1 MRRAMFNVMALSLF
15 RDRAALGMS
24 FFLPGIVF
32 IIFALIF
39 SGASG
44 GDLALRLAVADE
56 RSDATTQRFVS
67 ALFKEAKLKRLGT
80 PEFTPDQVR
89 EAVRTGE
96 ADVGLIVRYGGLPL
110 DDLTGDGAPPLE
122 LVGDPGREI
131 AVSML
136 VGLLQKAYFAALPDA
151 AIRSFADVV
160 DKKFVTFSP
169 DQKIRLAK
177 GLEALRSSLE
187 KASQAALTAATTPT
201 PPRAGTK
208 EALVAT
214 ATTATSGP
222 TTAAASA
229 STSPQMVQGF
239 RLDQLFERRDA
250 VQAGRA
256 PSAVTYYAGA
266 VAMLFLLFSALTG
279 AMTYLDER
287 DTGLLDRLAIGPGGV
302 GVLIDGKFMFLCA
315 QGFLQVTVIYL
326 VGWAMFG
333 IELWSNL
340 LPWAATTLTAAV
352 AAAGLAMAFV
362 TLCRSK
368 QQAQSLGQMLIL
380 VVSAVGGSMVPRY
393 LMPGY
398 VQSLGWATPNTW
410 ALDAYSSIFARA
422 DGFMTLLLPWTVL
435 AITGL
440 VGLLAAHV
448 MARRALTEAG

>member
-24 FFLPGIVF
+24 FLLPGIVF
-32 IIFALIF
+32 IVFALIF

-67 ALFKEAKLKRLGT
+67 ALFKEARLKRLGT
-80 PEFTPDQVR
+80 PDFTPDQVR

-110 DDLTGDGAPPLE
+110 DDLTGDGAQPLE

-160 DKKFVTFSP
+160 DKKFVAFSP

-177 GLEALRSSLE
+177 GLEALRTSQE
-187 KASQAALTAATTPT
+187 KSARVAPTANAPQS
-201 PPRAGTK
+201 GTK

-214 ATTATSGP
+214 AATAANSAPPLPVPSTATS
-222 TTAAASA
+222 
-229 STSPQMVQGF
+229 QVVQGF

-256 PSAVTYYAGA
+256 SSAVTYYAGA
-266 VAMLFLLFSALTG
+266 VAMLFLLFSALSG
-279 AMTYLDER
+279 AMSYLDER
-287 DTGLLDRLAIGPGGV
+287 ETGLLDRLAIGPGGV

-315 QGFLQVTVIYL
+315 QGFLQVAAIYV
-326 VGWAMFG
+326 VGWAVFG
-333 IELWSNL
+333 IDLWSNL
-340 LPWAATTLTAAV
+340 LPWAATTLAAAV
-352 AAAGLAMAFV
+352 AAAGLALAFV

-422 DGFMTLLLPWTVL
+422 DGLIALLLPWAVL
-435 AITGL
+435 AVTGF
-440 VGLLAAHV
+440 VGLLAAHI
-448 MARRALTEAG
+448 MARRALAAVG

>member
-24 FFLPGIVF
+24 FLLPGIVF

-56 RSDATTQRFVS
+56 RSDATTKRFVT

-96 ADVGLIVRYGGLPL
+96 ADVGLVIRYGGLPL
-110 DDLTGDGAPPLE
+110 DDLTGDGAPPIE

-169 DQKIRLAK
+169 EQKIRLSK
-177 GLEALRSSLE
+177 GLDALRLQQE
-187 KASQAALTAATTPT
+187 KAAQPAPSPTAAKP
-201 PPRAGTK
+201 GTK
-208 EALVAT
+208 ERLVAT
-214 ATTATSGP
+214 AT
-222 TTAAASA
+222 AASA
-229 STSPQMVQGF
+229 STPAVAPVVQGF
-239 RLDQLFERRDA
+239 RLDQLYERHDA
-250 VQAGRA
+250 VKAGRA

-279 AMTYLDER
+279 AMSYLDER
-287 DTGLLDRLAIGPGGV
+287 ESGLLDRLAIGPGGV
-302 GVLIDGKFMFLCA
+302 GVLIDGKFMFLCV
-315 QGFLQVTVIYL
+315 QGFIQVAVIYL
-326 VGWAMFG
+326 VGWAVFG
-333 IELWSNL
+333 IELWSNV
-340 LPWAATTLTAAV
+340 LPWAATTLAAAI
-352 AAAGLAMAFV
+352 AAAGLALAFV

-380 VVSAVGGSMVPRY
+380 VVSAIGGSMVPRY

-398 VQSLGWATPNTW
+398 VQQLGWATPNTW
-410 ALDAYSSIFARA
+410 ALEAYSSIFARA
-422 DGFMTLLLPWTVL
+422 EGFMTLLLPWAVL
-435 AITGL
+435 AVTGL
-440 VGLLAAHV
+440 VGLLAAHI
-448 MARRALTEAG
+448 MARRALAVVN

>member
-24 FFLPGIVF
+24 FLLPGIVF

-56 RSDATTQRFVS
+56 RSDATTKRFVT

-96 ADVGLIVRYGGLPL
+96 ADVGLVIRYGGLPL
-110 DDLTGDGAPPLE
+110 DDLTGDGAPPIE

-169 DQKIRLAK
+169 EQKIRLSK
-177 GLEALRSSLE
+177 GLDALRLQQE
-187 KASQAALTAATTPT
+187 KAAQPAPTPT
-201 PPRAGTK
+201 TAKPGTK
-208 EALVAT
+208 ESLVAT
-214 ATTATSGP
+214 AT
-222 TTAAASA
+222 AASA
-229 STSPQMVQGF
+229 SAPAVAPVVQGF
-239 RLDQLFERRDA
+239 RLDQLYERHDA
-250 VQAGRA
+250 VKAGRA
-256 PSAVTYYAGA
+256 SSAVTYYAGA

-279 AMTYLDER
+279 AMSYLDER
-287 DTGLLDRLAIGPGGV
+287 ESGLLDRLAIGPGGV
-302 GVLIDGKFMFLCA
+302 GVLIDGKFMFLCV
-315 QGFLQVTVIYL
+315 QGFIQVAVIYL
-326 VGWAMFG
+326 VGWAVFG
-333 IELWSNL
+333 IELWSNI
-340 LPWAATTLTAAV
+340 LPWAATTLAAAV
-352 AAAGLAMAFV
+352 AAAGLALAFV

-380 VVSAVGGSMVPRY
+380 VVSAIGGSMVPRY

-398 VQSLGWATPNTW
+398 VQQLGWATPNTW
-410 ALDAYSSIFARA
+410 ALEAYSSIFARA
-422 DGFMTLLLPWTVL
+422 EGFMTLLLPLAVL
-435 AITGL
+435 AVTGL
-440 VGLLAAHV
+440 VGLLAAHI
-448 MARRALTEAG
+448 MARRALAVVS

>member
-24 FFLPGIVF
+24 FLLPGLVF

-56 RSDATTQRFVS
+56 RSDATTKRLVA
-67 ALFKEAKLKRLGT
+67 ALFKEAKLKRLGAAETT
-80 PEFTPDQVR
+80 PEQVR

-96 ADVGLIVRYGGLPL
+96 ADVGLIIRYAGLPL
-110 DDLTGDGAPPLE
+110 DDLTGEGAPPIE

-169 DQKIRLAK
+169 EQKIRLSK
-177 GLEALRSSLE
+177 GLEALRASQE
-187 KASQAALTAATTPT
+187 KAAQPPPAPNAALPGTKAALTP
-201 PPRAGTK
+201 
-208 EALVAT
+208 LV
-214 ATTATSGP
+214 P
-222 TTAAASA
+222 AASA
-229 STSPQMVQGF
+229 NALPPAVAASPPIVQGF
-239 RLDQLFERRDA
+239 RLDQLFERLDA
-250 VQAGRA
+250 VKAGRA

-266 VAMLFLLFSALTG
+266 VAMLFLLFSALSG
-279 AMTYLDER
+279 AMSYLDER
-287 DTGLLDRLAIGPGGV
+287 ESGLLDRLAIGPGGV
-302 GVLIDGKFMFLCA
+302 GVLIDGKFMFLCV
-315 QGFLQVTVIYL
+315 QGFLQVAVIFL
-326 VGWAMFG
+326 VGWAVFG
-333 IELWSNL
+333 IELWSHI
-340 LPWAATTLTAAV
+340 LPWAGTTAAAAL
-352 AAAGLAMAFV
+352 AAAGLALAFV

-398 VQSLGWATPNTW
+398 VQAVGWATPNTW
-410 ALDAYSSIFARA
+410 ALEAYGSIFARG
-422 DGFMTLLLPWTVL
+422 DHFQVLLLPWAVL
-435 AITGL
+435 AGTGL
-440 VGLLAAHV
+440 LGLLAAHLL
-448 MARRALTEAG
+448 ARRALSAVA

>member
-24 FFLPGIVF
+24 FVLPGLVF
-32 IIFALIF
+32 MVFALIF

-56 RSDATTQRFVS
+56 RSDATTKRFVS

-96 ADVGLIVRYGGLPL
+96 ADVGLVIRYGGLPL
-110 DDLTGDGAPPLE
+110 DDLTGDGAPPIE

-169 DQKIRLAK
+169 EQKIRLNK
-177 GLEALRSSLE
+177 GLDALRISQE
-187 KASQAALTAATTPT
+187 KAASPQTAAL
-201 PPRAGTK
+201 AGTK
-208 EALVAT
+208 DSLIAGA
-214 ATTATSGP
+214 AAATS
-222 TTAAASA
+222 
-229 STSPQMVQGF
+229 SPPAPIVQGF
-239 RLDQLFERRDA
+239 RLDQLFERHDA
-250 VQAGRA
+250 VKAGRA

-279 AMTYLDER
+279 AMSYLDER
-287 DTGLLDRLAIGPGGV
+287 ESGLLDRLAIGPGGV
-302 GVLIDGKFMFLCA
+302 GVLIDGKFMFLCV
-315 QGFLQVTVIYL
+315 QGFLQVAVIYL
-326 VGWAMFG
+326 VGWAVFG
-333 IELWSNL
+333 IELWSNI
-340 LPWAATTLTAAV
+340 LPWAATTLAAAV
-352 AAAGLAMAFV
+352 AAAGLALAFV

-410 ALDAYSSIFARA
+410 ALDAYSAIFARA
-422 DGFMTLLLPWTVL
+422 DGFMALLMPWSVL
-435 AITGL
+435 AVTGL

-448 MARRALTEAG
+448 MARRGLAVVA

>member
-24 FFLPGIVF
+24 FLLPGLVF

-56 RSDATTQRFVS
+56 RSDATTKRFVT

-80 PEFTPDQVR
+80 PEFTPEQVR

-96 ADVGLIVRYGGLPL
+96 ADVGLVIRYGGLPL
-110 DDLTGDGAPPLE
+110 DDLTGDGAPPIE

-169 DQKIRLAK
+169 EQKIRLSK
-177 GLEALRSSLE
+177 GLDALRLQQE
-187 KASQAALTAATTPT
+187 KAAQPAPTPTAAKP
-201 PPRAGTK
+201 GTK
-208 EALVAT
+208 ESLVA
-214 ATTATSGP
+214 A
-222 TTAAASA
+222 TTAAATPA
-229 STSPQMVQGF
+229 TPTAIAPAVQGF
-239 RLDQLFERRDA
+239 RLDQLYERHDA
-250 VQAGRA
+250 VKAGRA

-279 AMTYLDER
+279 AMSYLDER
-287 DTGLLDRLAIGPGGV
+287 ESGLLDRLAIGPGGV
-302 GVLIDGKFMFLCA
+302 GVLIDGKFMFLCV
-315 QGFLQVTVIYL
+315 QGFIQVAVIYL
-326 VGWAMFG
+326 VGWAVFG
-333 IELWSNL
+333 IELWSNI
-340 LPWAATTLTAAV
+340 LPWAATTLAAAI
-352 AAAGLAMAFV
+352 AAAGLALAFV

-398 VQSLGWATPNTW
+398 VQQLGWATPNTW

-422 DGFMTLLLPWTVL
+422 DGFMTLLLPWAVL

-440 VGLLAAHV
+440 AGLLAAHI
-448 MARRALTEAG
+448 MARRALAAVV

>member
-24 FFLPGIVF
+24 FLLPGIVF

-56 RSDATTQRFVS
+56 RSDATTKRFVT

-96 ADVGLIVRYGGLPL
+96 ADVGLVIRYGGLPL
-110 DDLTGDGAPPLE
+110 DDLTGDGAPPIE

-169 DQKIRLAK
+169 EQKIRLSK
-177 GLEALRSSLE
+177 GLDALRLQQE
-187 KASQAALTAATTPT
+187 KAAQPAPTPT
-201 PPRAGTK
+201 TAKPGTK
-208 EALVAT
+208 ESLVAT
-214 ATTATSGP
+214 AT
-222 TTAAASA
+222 AASA
-229 STSPQMVQGF
+229 SAPVVAPVVQGF
-239 RLDQLFERRDA
+239 RLDQLYERHDA
-250 VQAGRA
+250 VKAGRA
-256 PSAVTYYAGA
+256 SSAVTYYAGA

-279 AMTYLDER
+279 AMSYLDER
-287 DTGLLDRLAIGPGGV
+287 ESGLLDRLAIGPGGV
-302 GVLIDGKFMFLCA
+302 GVLIDGKFMFLCV
-315 QGFLQVTVIYL
+315 QGFIQVAVIYL
-326 VGWAMFG
+326 VGWAVFG
-333 IELWSNL
+333 IELWSNI
-340 LPWAATTLTAAV
+340 LPWAATTLAAAV
-352 AAAGLAMAFV
+352 AAAGLALAFV

-380 VVSAVGGSMVPRY
+380 VVSAIGGSMVPRY

-398 VQSLGWATPNTW
+398 VQQLGWATPNTW
-410 ALDAYSSIFARA
+410 ALEAYSSIFARA
-422 DGFMTLLLPWTVL
+422 EGFMTLLLPLAVL
-435 AITGL
+435 AVTGL
-440 VGLLAAHV
+440 VGLLAAHI
-448 MARRALTEAG
+448 MARRALAVVS

>member
-24 FFLPGIVF
+24 FLLPGLVF

-56 RSDATTQRFVS
+56 RSDATTKRFVS

-96 ADVGLIVRYGGLPL
+96 ADVGLVIRYGGLPL

-151 AIRSFADVV
+151 AIRSFADVI
-160 DKKFVTFSP
+160 DKKFTTFSP
-169 DQKIRLAK
+169 EQKIRLSK
-177 GLEALRSSLE
+177 GLDALRTSQE
-187 KASQAALTAATTPT
+187 KAAQPAPTPAATAALS
-201 PPRAGTK
+201 GTK

-214 ATTATSGP
+214 AT
-222 TTAAASA
+222 AASTPVQPAA
-229 STSPQMVQGF
+229 SPVVQGF

-250 VQAGRA
+250 VKAGRA

-266 VAMLFLLFSALTG
+266 VAMLFLLFSALAG

-287 DTGLLDRLAIGPGGV
+287 ESGLLDRLAIGPGGV
-302 GVLIDGKFMFLCA
+302 GVLIDGKFLFLCA
-315 QGFLQVTVIYL
+315 QGFLQVAVIYL
-326 VGWAMFG
+326 VGWAVFG
-333 IELWSNL
+333 IELWNNL

-352 AAAGLAMAFV
+352 AAAGLALAFV
-362 TLCRSK
+362 TMCRSK

-380 VVSAVGGSMVPRY
+380 VLSAVGGSMVPRY

-398 VQSLGWATPNTW
+398 VQSIGWATPNTW

-422 DGFMTLLLPWTVL
+422 DGFMSLLLPWAVL
-435 AITGL
+435 AATGL
-440 VGLLAAHV
+440 VGLLAAHI
-448 MARRALTEAG
+448 MARRALATAN